1 MTELAQVRP
10 AQLRSGKLLEIA
22 RAALAEADGLPD
34 IAALVDRAEV
44 VRVAARKARL
54 SLDAINDWAEFK
66 LDAERKAG
74 ELLAARDHHP
84 PGPLPR
90 DRSHDA
96 TYLPPKL
103 ADLGVRKDQA
113 HRWQQ
118 VASLP
123 EPEYEAYKAETRAD
137 GDIISTA
144 GAVARARELERE
156 RRDTELAA
164 RPIVMPAG
172 RYPVIVADPPWGYD
186 NAGTRAAAVRH
197 YPTMTVEEVCKLD
210 LAPRLAD
217 DAHLYLWTTNPFL
230 PAAFAVLDAWGFT
243 YKTCLTWVKPQIGLG
258 NYFRSASEHVLFGVR
273 GDLAVRDRAIPTWF
287 QADRTEHSAK
297 PDAFYEL
304 VERASAGPYL
314 ELFARRQRPGWDA
327 WGFEA

>member
-22 RAALAEADGLPD
+22 RAALDEADGLPD
-34 IAALVDRAEV
+34 IAALVDRGEV
-44 VRVAARKARL
+44 VRVAARKAKL

-74 ELLAARDHHP
+74 QLLTEMARRGERSTGGKPLQAATVTT
-84 PGPLPR
+84 L
-90 DRSHDA
+90 SEM
-96 TYLPPKL
+96 
-103 ADLGVRKDQA
+103 GVERTQA

-123 EPEYEAYKAETRAD
+123 EPEYEAYKAEVRAD

-156 RRDTELAA
+156 RRDTDLAA
-164 RPIVMPAG
+164 RPVALPAG
-172 RYPVIVADPPWGYD
+172 RYPVIVADPPWAYD
-186 NAGTRAAAVRH
+186 NAGTRAAAVAH

-230 PAAFAVLDAWGFT
+230 PAAFAVLDAWGFI

-258 NYFRSASEHVLFGVR
+258 NWFRSATEHVLFGVR
-273 GDLAVRDRAIPTWF
+273 GDLPVVDRAIPTWF
-287 QADRTEHSAK
+287 QADRAEHSAK